1 MRGRAI
7 WVLAVAAMT
16 LVACGS
22 DDDGSTTTTAAADAN
37 AGAVAIGVAA
47 GYETFDAALELTR
60 GPCPSANATAASMAS
75 CKGPEL
81 VAVAAAESLLG
92 RLATVPDTPS
102 LRGVLAPLSR
112 GLQAFVSAARERI
125 AAIDAGDV
133 ARFDRDH
140 ESIAGALGILC
151 PAVVALDAVVPSHAR
166 VASTTCKDMSV
177 G

>member
-1 MRGRAI
+1 MLGRAI
-7 WVLAVAAMT
+7 LVLTLAAVV

-22 DDDGSTTTTAAADAN
+22 DDDGAPTTTVGAGDAN
-37 AGAVAIGVAA
+37 ALAIEVAG
-47 GYETFDAALELTR
+47 GYRSFDAALEMTR
-60 GPCPSANATAASMAS
+60 GPCPPEGATATSMAA

-81 VAVAAAESLLG
+81 VAVAAAQTLLG
-92 RLATVPDTPS
+92 RLATIPDTPS

-125 AAIDAGDV
+125 AAIDAGDT

-140 ESIAGALGILC
+140 EAVASALTLLC
-151 PAVVALDAVVPSHAR
+151 PAVAALDAVVPASTR
-166 VASTTCKDMSV
+166 VAPKTCRDHAV